1 MKKTTLFSS
10 IWTIILLGAMASCT
24 KNYGIKHPD
33 GTTDGNHPTDTFN
46 LDIDTSRTKVDRSQF
61 NAARAFPGLVG
72 IEEPRYKDFKVKI
85 NLDYVQVVSDD
96 IRISTAPG
104 GFLSTGLYAPAGEL
118 IVIDVPPNAY
128 GMEMQIGAHDDN
140 LTGIDPLQRPPII
153 YTRQQLYPGR
163 NYARNLYGGHIWI
176 IPSRPLGY
184 TVELSFSGVC
194 KSPDFVLGETTDAE
208 WKAMIAKTTVP
219 FFELRSR
226 RLIFTL
232 PTNKLAKYPI
242 ASPTALMTAWDEE
255 ILHSYWEWYGLSETT
270 TDIRNRNPTLPWR
283 DVHDIQPKA
292 GAQHAGYPVVATAN
306 DNYFLQAV
314 TLDLVVGSNWGTYHE
329 IGHNMQMKS
338 TWSWTDL
345 GEVSNNLFSF
355 KITNRHGYKHS
366 NYKRVMPAALA
377 FTAIPVPVPPAAP
390 KQFSTASVDARLGL
404 FIQIFERYGFDFMT
418 YLCTQAR
425 MARFGANNDQDKK
438 DFFYER
444 LSEFTKQDMKPFM
457 DAWGVSL
464 SDVSKNKIAAK
475 YPLLTEKVWLS
486 DPSK

>member
-1 MKKTTLFSS
+1 MKKTFNFNKMLLFALVGM
-10 IWTIILLGAMASCT
+10 TISCT
-24 KNYGIKHPD
+24 KNYGISYPD
-33 GTTDGNHPTDTFN
+33 GTTDNNHPKDTFN
-46 LDIDTSRTKVDRSQF
+46 LDLDTSSKKVDKSQF

-72 IEEPRYKDFKVKI
+72 IAEPRYDNYKVKI
-85 NLDYVQVVSDD
+85 NLDYVQVESND
-96 IRISTAPG
+96 IRVSVAPG

-118 IVIDVPPNAY
+118 VQVDVPEGAY
-128 GMEMQIGAHDDN
+128 GLELQIGAQDDN
-140 LTGIDPLQRPPII
+140 LTGHDPLQRAPII
-153 YTRQQLYPGR
+153 YTRQQLYPGK
-163 NYARNLYGGHIWI
+163 NYARNLYGGNVWV

-184 TVELSFSGVC
+184 TVELNFSGVC
-194 KSPDFVLGETTDAE
+194 KSPDFILGETTDAE

-219 FFELRSR
+219 YFELRSKR
-226 RLIFTL
+226 MIFTL
-232 PTNKLAKYPI
+232 PTSKLSRYPI
-242 ASPTALMTAWDEE
+242 GSPTALMTAWDQE

-283 DVHDIQPKA
+283 IVHDIQPSV
-292 GAQHAGYPVVATAN
+292 GAQHSGYPVVATAN
-306 DNYFLQAV
+306 DNYFNQAV
-314 TLDLVVGSNWGTYHE
+314 SLDLVVGSNWGTYHE

-355 KITNRHGYKHS
+355 KITNRHGYKHA
-366 NYKRVMPAALA
+366 NYKRVMPAAIA
-377 FTAIPVPVPPAAP
+377 FTATAGA
-390 KQFSTASVDARLGL
+390 KQFSSASVDARLGL

-425 MARFGANNDQDKK
+425 MARFGANNDQDRK

-444 LSEFTKQDMKPFM
+444 LSEYTQKNMKPFM
-457 DAWGVSL
+457 DAWGVDL

-475 YPLLTEKVWLS
+475 YPMLTEQVWLL